1 MQTLTKFSSPYNWLS
16 SSNLPLKKSDR
27 IQIHDLTL
35 DPDAEEMAGVTISGN
50 NKIAIASALTELG
63 VDRLAILGNS
73 PMATEAQISS
83 AKKLIG
89 LDLPVRLDGLFKTIE
104 EIKLAKEIGLWGVEI
119 LVGVNDR
126 LLTSGNGRHHILER
140 CKSLTGYAKELGLH
154 TCLFGGDAT
163 RTSED
168 FLEEVV
174 TTLETY
180 YDEFT
185 IADSSGTISPYGL
198 QYLTERVG
206 TWTKKPLK
214 VHLHN
219 HTSMAIANAL
229 AAVVGGVETI
239 QTTVNGVGELT
250 GLVPLEEFAVA
261 SEIHLGVSTGLEL
274 SGLHELS
281 RLVSDATG
289 LPTKINKP
297 VVGEDAFAIPETE
310 EIQQYFWEL
319 HQDGRLEEAFC
330 YPPRLVGNTFKM
342 SIGARC
348 NTFTILYNLSEKD
361 FTADDETVSNIADAV
376 QAELS
381 DKYGYNLWTADELLE
396 FCLKMGFPIRPVNNS

>member
-35 DPDAEEMAGVTISGN
+35 DPDAEEMAGVTISGT
-50 NKIAIASALTELG
+50 NKIAIASALSELG

-174 TTLETY
+174 TTLESY

-281 RLVSDATG
+281 RLVARATG
-289 LPTKINKP
+289 LPTNVNKP
-297 VVGEDAFAIPETE
+297 VVGKDAFAIPETK
-310 EIQQYFWEL
+310 EIQQYFWKL
-319 HQDGRLEEAFC
+319 HQDGKLEEAFC

-342 SIGARC
+342 SIGAQC
-348 NTFTILYNLSEKD
+348 NTFTILYNLSEKG

-381 DKYGYNLWTADELLE
+381 DKYGYNLWTVDELLE
-396 FCLKMGFPIRPVNNS
+396 FCLKMGFLIRPVDNS

>member
-1 MQTLTKFSSPYNWLS
+1 MLTLTKFSSPYNWLS

-50 NKIAIASALTELG
+50 NKIAIASALSELG

-154 TCLFGGDAT
+154 TCLFGVDAT

-261 SEIHLGVSTGLEL
+261 SEMHLGVSTGLEL

-289 LPTKINKP
+289 LSTNINKP
-297 VVGEDAFAIPETE
+297 VVGEGAFAIPETE

-396 FCLKMGFPIRPVNNS
+396 FCLKMRFPIRPVNNT